1 MKIAAPFAALLAPM
15 CLVLW
20 SCGNGEDP
28 DLEAE
33 FVGSLR
39 AVLRDHG
46 EVSRFDLNTATTFD
60 WDVVHVFRPYTDP
73 SAIRIAVGSGID
85 DRRIDWRDDI
95 NLFVFT
101 NNGDVAMIVEVPR
114 GICDVSPSATTSGPQ
129 SFRVAAREALFEI
142 LVDEAGYCRMV
153 PTRTMHTRRASVRL

>member
-1 MKIAAPFAALLAPM
+1 MKIAAPFATLFVPM
-15 CLVLW
+15 CLALW

-28 DLEAE
+28 ELEAE

-39 AVLRDHG
+39 AALRDQG
-46 EVSRFDLNTATTFD
+46 EISRFDLNTATTFD

-85 DRRIDWRDDI
+85 DRGLDWRDDI

-101 NNGDVAMIVEVPR
+101 KYGEVALTVEVPR

-129 SFRVAAREALFEI
+129 SFRVAASEALFEI
-142 LVDEAGYCRMV
+142 LVDEAGYCRMTPV
-153 PTRTMHTRRASVRL
+153 ETVRD